1 MCEAHTS
8 ALLCGG
14 LGLWGRGRGSRFADS
29 FCLIACQGFYPQ
41 IAVVVGAADRNASFL
56 TVRNVRTGT
65 ADCLRWAFVDALG
78 LGLTGHG
85 AVLVVFAMLSV
96 VMVRFAESFLAG
108 EAVRLLLRAV
118 LCAVLVGVAGGRL
131 VVVSVIPDVAVVP
144 VVSVVS
150 VVVVED
156 VFDGFEESFLEGE
169 M

>member
-85 AVLVVFAMLSV
+85 AVLVVSVGSV
-96 VMVRFAESFLAG
+96 VVVEVILVRFAEPFLAG

-131 VVVSVIPDVAVVP
+131 VVGCFIP
-144 VVSVVS
+144 VVSVV
-150 VVVVED
+150 
-156 VFDGFEESFLEGE
+156 
-169 M
+169 